1 MMLPIVMS
9 LVIVAAMV
17 AGASWARKRKPDE

>member
-17 AGASWARKRKPDE
+17 AGASWARKHRPDD

>member
-9 LVIVAAMV
+9 LVIVAVMI
-17 AGASWARKRKPDE
+17 AGASWARKHGPDE

>member
-17 AGASWARKRKPDE
+17 AGASWTRKRKPDE